1 MEGALWI
8 IDWEGMFTPTRSVLE
23 MVVRATIMY
32 FVIVLLLKTVVKRQT
47 GGVGPT
53 DILVIVLIAEI
64 AGPGFTANYSSL
76 VEGAVLVAT
85 VLFWSF
91 GIEWLTHRSP
101 TFARY
106 FQPAPLLLIKDGR
119 MLPRNMR
126 TELIT
131 KDELMTHL
139 REEGVSAIAE
149 VEQACMEP
157 DGMISVIKMGG
168 SSASATPGRAK
179 DTAVDENSGIASG
192 R

>member
-1 MEGALWI
+1 MEGALWT
-8 IDWEGMFTPTRSVLE
+8 IDWAGMFTPTRSVLE

-32 FVIVLLLKTVVKRQT
+32 FVIVLLLKVVVKRQT

-64 AGPGFTANYSSL
+64 AGPGFTADYAS
-76 VEGAVLVAT
+76 VGEGAVLVAT
-85 VLFWSF
+85 VLFWSYA
-91 GIEWLTHRSP
+91 IEYLSHRSQ
-101 TFARY
+101 TVERF
-106 FQPAPLLLIKDGR
+106 FQPQPLLLVENGR

-126 TELIT
+126 AELIT

-139 REEGVSAIAE
+139 REEGIGDIAE

-168 SSASATPGRAK
+168 IGAGADPS
-179 DTAVDENSGIASG
+179 
-192 R
+192 

>member
-1 MEGALWI
+1 MEGALWT
-8 IDWEGMFTPTRSVLE
+8 IDWAGMFTPTRSVLE

-32 FVIVLLLKTVVKRQT
+32 FVIVLLLKVVVKRQT
-47 GGVGPT
+47 GGVGST

-64 AGPGFTANYSSL
+64 AGPGFTADYASV

-85 VLFWSF
+85 VLFWSYA
-91 GIEWLTHRSP
+91 IEYLTHRFP
-101 TFARY
+101 TFERF
-106 FQPAPLLLIKDGR
+106 FQPPPLLLIDNGR

-131 KDELMTHL
+131 RDELMTHL
-139 REEGVSAIAE
+139 REEGISAIAE

-157 DGMISVIKMGG
+157 DGMISVIKKGG
-168 SSASATPGRAK
+168 SSAAANPSQVN
-179 DTAVDENSGIASG
+179 DTALNDREEIGIG

>member
-1 MEGALWI
+1 MVNALPPV
-8 IDWEGMFTPTRSVLE
+8 DWAGMFIPAHSVLE
-23 MVVRATIMY
+23 MAVRATIMY
-32 FVIVLLLKTVVKRQT
+32 FVIVLLLKIVVKRQT

-53 DILVIVLIAEI
+53 DILVIVLLAEI
-64 AGPGFTANYSSL
+64 AGPGFTADYVSI

-91 GIEWLTHRSP
+91 AIEWLTHRSR
-101 TFARY
+101 TFARH
-106 FQPAPLLLIKDGR
+106 FQPAPLLLIKNGC

-139 REEGVSAIAE
+139 REEGASSIAE

-157 DGMISVIKMGG
+157 DGMISVIKKTK
-168 SSASATPGRAK
+168 ASAALNPG
-179 DTAVDENSGIASG
+179 TVEVVAVEERPEIGLA